1 MSYPHKFVRWPG
13 WTGSFRRG
21 VEYAATIALALLA
34 SYWIVRGGW

>member
-1 MSYPHKFVRWPG
+1 MSYQHTFARWLR

-21 VEYAATIALALLA
+21 VEYAATIGLALLA